1 MGKQVGIT
9 LFTWLAVRCGIA
21 TMPDGMSWRHIYGA
35 AWLGGI
41 GFTMSLF
48 IAGLAFGGS
57 PLLELAKLGILA
69 ASLISGIAGWL
80 ILVRLD

>member
-1 MGKQVGIT
+1 
-9 LFTWLAVRCGIA
+9 
-21 TMPDGMSWRHIYGA
+21 
-35 AWLGGI
+35 
-41 GFTMSLF
+41 MSLF